1 MKEEQAS
8 DSSVGFT
15 GNQFE
20 VVRSHKGRLQRDITF
35 QKTPLNSISQSVCV
49 NSLRHE
55 KSHCAMLIMN
65 NAFRFLRLL
74 CLNVG
79 KRKSTHE
86 IEIHQ

>member
-1 MKEEQAS
+1 MKQEQAS
-8 DSSVGFT
+8 YSSVGFT

-20 VVRSHKGRLQRDITF
+20 VVWSHKGSLQRDITF

-49 NSLRHE
+49 NSLRYE

-65 NAFRFLRLL
+65 NSFSFLRPL

-79 KRKSTHE
+79 KKKSAHE